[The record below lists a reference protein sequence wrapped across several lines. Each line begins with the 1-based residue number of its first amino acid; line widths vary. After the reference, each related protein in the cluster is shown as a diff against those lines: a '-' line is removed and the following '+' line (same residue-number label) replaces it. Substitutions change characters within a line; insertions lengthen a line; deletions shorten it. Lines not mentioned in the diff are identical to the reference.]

1 MSADGGRWL
10 SERKEDDVQGPLVD
24 AVAVQR
30 AELGLL
36 WSVVTMSMTSLTG
49 SGDAHPPVVVDLH
62 RYDSDPVSFA
72 LQQCPFE
79 CKDEC

>member
-1 MSADGGRWL
+1 MSADGSRWL
-10 SERKEDDVQGPLVD
+10 SKRKEDDVQRPLVA

-36 WSVVTMSMTSLTG
+36 WSVVTMSTTSLTD
-49 SGDAHPPVVVDLH
+49 SGHAHPPLVVELH
-62 RYDSDPVSFA
+62 RHDSDPVSFA
-72 LQQCPFE
+72 LRQCPFE